1 MENTFCNA
9 TVIARDEINWIIFLL
24 SEN

>member
-9 TVIARDEINWIIFLL
+9 TAIAPDEINWIIFLL
-24 SEN
+24 CES